1 MKKTKRNSIDRRT
14 FVKLLPAAGAAG
26 LAVANPPSKA
36 IAQTP
41 SPSPLP
47 VPSPTP
53 EPRITKEML
62 RHAEKL
68 IGLDFTDA
76 QLELVRPGAGRALDN
91 YEAVR
96 KIDIPLDT
104 EPAIAFHPALPG
116 FHLKRAKVKTKFRF
130 GKNEPVQFK
139 SVEDLAFATVPQL
152 SELIRTKKVSS
163 IELTK
168 MYLGRLKKYGPK
180 LLCVVTLTED
190 LAMKQAQNADNDL
203 KRGKYRGPL
212 HGIPWGAKDLL
223 ATKGIKTTW
232 GAEPYRDQVIDYD
245 ATVVE
250 RLRDAGAVL
259 VAKLSMGALAQG
271 PKWFGGVT
279 RNPWAPDEDRT
290 GSSGSSAG
298 PASATSAGLVG
309 FSIGTET
316 LGSIV
321 SPASTCGVTGLRPT
335 YGRVSRYGAMGLS
348 WTMDKIGPICRGVED
363 CAAALDAIYGPDNR
377 DLTVGDAPFNWSA
390 DLPLDKL
397 RIGYLKGEFE
407 GAGITP
413 QNDQQRQQ
421 LAQRTAMYKEALD
434 ALEKAGVK
442 MTPIELPKS
451 PTQEIRYILTAE
463 AATAFDDITRDGRV
477 NQLSGQDPG
486 DWPNTFR
493 TSRFIP
499 AVEYLR
505 AQRARVLLMREMDK
519 LMSQWDVFISPA
531 PGSASLIITNLTGH
545 PAICLPC
552 GFLDV
557 PQQNGPA
564 QHLPQAILFTGG
576 R

>member
-1 MKKTKRNSIDRRT
+1 MMHN
-14 FVKLLPAAGAAG
+14 
-26 LAVANPPSKA
+26 
-36 IAQTP
+36 
-41 SPSPLP
+41 
-47 VPSPTP
+47 
-53 EPRITKEML
+53 
-62 RHAEKL
+62 AEKL
-68 IGLDFTDA
+68 IGIELTDA
-76 QLELVRPGAGRALDN
+76 QEAMAQRGVNNNLDN

-139 SVEDLAFATVPQL
+139 SVEDVAFATVPQL
-152 SELIRTKKVSS
+152 SKLIRTKKVSS
-163 IELTK
+163 VELTK
-168 MYLGRLKKYGPK
+168 MYLARLKKYGTK

-190 LAMKQAQNADNDL
+190 LAMKQAQEADSDL

-212 HGIPWGAKDLL
+212 HGIPWGAKDLF

-279 RNPWAPDEDRT
+279 RNPWAPNEDRN

-321 SPASTCGVTGLRPT
+321 SPSSTCGVTGLRPT

-363 CAAALDAIYGPDNR
+363 CAAALNAIYGPDKR
-377 DLTVGDAPFNWSA
+377 DMTVGDAAFNWSA
-390 DLPLDKL
+390 DVPLSSL
-397 RIGYLKGEFE
+397 RVGYLKTEFE
-407 GAGITP
+407 PTP
-413 QNDQQRQQ
+413 FPGMTDQQKQAQ
-421 LAQRTAMYKEALD
+421 EQRTP
-434 ALEKAGVK
+434 V
-442 MTPIELPKS
+442 
-451 PTQEIRYILTAE
+451 
-463 AATAFDDITRDGRV
+463 
-477 NQLSGQDPG
+477 
-486 DWPNTFR
+486 
-493 TSRFIP
+493 
-499 AVEYLR
+499 
-505 AQRARVLLMREMDK
+505 
-519 LMSQWDVFISPA
+519 
-531 PGSASLIITNLTGH
+531 
-545 PAICLPC
+545 
-552 GFLDV
+552 
-557 PQQNGPA
+557 
-564 QHLPQAILFTGG
+564 
-576 R
+576 